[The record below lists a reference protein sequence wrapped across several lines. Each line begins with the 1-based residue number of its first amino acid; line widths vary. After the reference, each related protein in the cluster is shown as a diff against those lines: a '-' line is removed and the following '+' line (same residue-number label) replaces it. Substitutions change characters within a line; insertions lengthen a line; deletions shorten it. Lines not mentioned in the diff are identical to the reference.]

1 MSRLKKHVRNY
12 TQVAN
17 DIINDKRLSLKA
29 KGLYLFLVSKPE
41 NWEFSAR
48 LIATQNN
55 DQKAS
60 INSALHELEDFGLL
74 LRVACQGGYDY
85 EIYDKIKLHVTENRL
100 SRKSAKRLPKID
112 LAENRSSISNKEPL
126 AIREEKRDINNNLSS
141 PALDAVICSEISDY
155 PLIELFLES
164 MSKRVRNPIL
174 YKSILRQSLLNDSDV
189 NHNRTFLAYEEF
201 RKSVSISDLPTSVN
215 VFDLIDEMY
224 QGA

>member
-112 LAENRSSISNKEPL
+112 LAENRSSISNKEL
-126 AIREEKRDINNNLSS
+126 IAKREERDIIITPSSLDLNPQYVDLFLDQISSSRFVKNKTSYRASIRFSLLTVGDKDHDKTLFAFNDFVSNLS
-141 PALDAVICSEISDY
+141 LT
-155 PLIELFLES
+155 
-164 MSKRVRNPIL
+164 
-174 YKSILRQSLLNDSDV
+174 SL
-189 NHNRTFLAYEEF
+189 
-201 RKSVSISDLPTSVN
+201 SVLPEGMN
-215 VFDLIDEMY
+215 MFDLIDQMNSE
-224 QGA
+224 A